1 MENILNILASL
12 AILFLVSNTV
22 DYLIEKYS
30 CKKHYKKESNC
41 KCYTCRFYTKCKF
54 TKLYKE
60 MMEENYDKWNKFNND
75 IYTK

>member
-12 AILFLVSNTV
+12 AILFLVSNTI

-41 KCYTCRFYTKCKF
+41 KCWSCRFHKECKF
-54 TKLYKE
+54 TKFYKE
-60 MMEENYDKWNKFNND
+60 MVEENND